1 MSEPV
6 NRPLV
11 WIADDSETTARFTQS
26 ALGDHYSYEWFSDG
40 AAVVERIAAGARLP
54 DALLLDWVMPA
65 MTGGDVCKF
74 LRSRPETVDLPI
86 IIVTA
91 SRVETADVVQGLSV
105 GANDYVARPFVPE
118 ELRARVDTAIRA
130 KRLRDARLREKQR
143 LTAIAS
149 LGHAFIDIGPHP
161 DGVLGALAKTLV
173 DGLCDGCSI
182 VVMPN
187 FRIAVHRDARHVP
200 LFQSFGLMDPSSFA
214 FASDAEAKT
223 GLPASYHAAID
234 QVGISAFA
242 VVAFPERSSLKGV
255 VTVTRNRG
263 SLPFEREDLD
273 TLRTCVEY
281 TAMAFENA
289 IRFDAER
296 QARREFQA
304 ILEYVPVGIVVAD
317 PKGSVT
323 FINEKASEI
332 APQMRQARHVD
343 ELGQLSPP
351 LSRALSGERTPVEA
365 LALDA
370 KHVRATA
377 AGVHGSGAI
386 LVFEDVSAEH
396 AAAEERK
403 RAAKFQEY
411 VLGIVSH
418 DLRTP
423 LQTLVMGA
431 EGIKRLAADQPRILA
446 FAERMENTTNRMTG
460 IINQLLDVVR
470 TQSGS
475 VVSIERQKLDLDKL
489 VRGVV
494 EEMSL
499 AYPTAKL
506 EAKLAPVAGDWDPD
520 RLGQVVMNLIGNAI
534 QHGMKAVPITIE
546 TERYGELAVFR
557 VRNGSIQPLT
567 SEQIATLFD
576 AFKRG
581 GNSSSRSGGLGL
593 GLYISKEIVRA
604 HQGDISVVS
613 DPLMT
618 TFEVRLP
625 LRRA

>member
-1 MSEPV
+1 M
-6 NRPLV
+6 
-11 WIADDSETTARFTQS
+11 
-26 ALGDHYSYEWFSDG
+26 
-40 AAVVERIAAGARLP
+40 
-54 DALLLDWVMPA
+54 LD
-65 MTGGDVCKF
+65 
-74 LRSRPETVDLPI
+74 
-86 IIVTA
+86 
-91 SRVETADVVQGLSV
+91 
-105 GANDYVARPFVPE
+105 
-118 ELRARVDTAIRA
+118 
-130 KRLRDARLREKQR
+130 
-143 LTAIAS
+143 
-149 LGHAFIDIGPHP
+149 
-161 DGVLGALAKTLV
+161 ALAKTLTE
-173 DGLCDGCSI
+173 GLCDGASV

-187 FRIAVHRDARHVP
+187 FRIAAHHDSRYQHLIEP
-200 LFQSFGLMDPSSFA
+200 FGLIDPGSMA
-214 FASDAEAKT
+214 FTSDEEAKAA
-223 GLPASYHAAID
+223 LPPAYHPAIE
-234 QVGISAFA
+234 QLGISAFA
-242 VVAFPERSSLKGV
+242 VVAFPERSSLNGV
-255 VTVTRNRG
+255 VTVMRNRG
-263 SLPFEREDLD
+263 STPFEREDLD
-273 TLRTCVEY
+273 TLRTCAEY

-289 IRFDAER
+289 MRFDAER

-304 ILEYVPVGIVVAD
+304 ILEYVPVGIVVTD
-317 PKGSVT
+317 PSGTVT
-323 FINEKASEI
+323 FINEKATEI
-332 APQMRQARHVD
+332 APQMRHARSV
-343 ELGQLSPP
+343 EQLGQLGPP
-351 LSRALSGERTPVEA
+351 LTRALAGERVPVES
-365 LALDA
+365 LALET

-377 AGVHGSGAI
+377 ARVQAGGAI
-386 LVFEDVSAEH
+386 LVFEDVSAEY

-475 VVSIERQKLDLDKL
+475 VVSIERQPLDLDKL

-494 EEMSL
+494 DEMSL
-499 AYPTAKL
+499 AYPSAKL
-506 EAKLAPVAGDWDPD
+506 EAKLDPVAGHWDPD

-534 QHGMKAVPITIE
+534 QHGMKAVPISIE

-557 VRNGSIQPLT
+557 VRNGSIAPLT
-567 SEQIATLFD
+567 SDQISTLFD
-576 AFKRG
+576 AFKR

-625 LRRA
+625 LQRS

>member
-6 NRPLV
+6 NRPLI
-11 WIADDSETTARFTQS
+11 WIADDSETTARFTES
-26 ALGDHYSYEWFSDG
+26 ALGDKYVYEWFSDG
-40 AAVVERIAAGARLP
+40 AAVVERIAAGSRLP

-91 SRVETADVVQGLSV
+91 SRIETADVVQGLAV
-105 GANDYVARPFVPE
+105 GANDYVPRPFVPE

-130 KRLRDARLREKQR
+130 KRLRDARMREKVR
-143 LTAIAS
+143 LSAIAT
-149 LGHAFIDIGPHP
+149 LGHAFIDIGPYP
-161 DGVLGALAKTLV
+161 DRVLEALAETIV
-173 DGLCDGCSI
+173 EGLCDGASV

-187 FRIAVHRDARHVP
+187 FRIVRHRNGR
-200 LFQSFGLMDPSSFA
+200 FQHLLERFGLIDPGSFA
-214 FASDAEAKT
+214 FASDEEAKAA
-223 GLPASYHAAID
+223 LPAAYHPAID
-234 QVGISAFA
+234 QYGISAFA
-242 VVAFPERSSLKGV
+242 VVAFPERSILNGV
-255 VTVTRNRG
+255 VTVMRNRG
-263 SLPFEREDLD
+263 SAPFEKEDLD
-273 TLRTCVEY
+273 TLRTCAEY

-289 IRFDAER
+289 MRFDAER
-296 QARREFQA
+296 HARREFQA
-304 ILEYVPVGIVVAD
+304 ILEYVPVGIVVTDGA
-317 PKGSVT
+317 GAVT
-323 FINEKASEI
+323 FINEKATEI
-332 APQMRQARHVD
+332 APQMRHARNVD
-343 ELGQLSPP
+343 QLGQLAPP
-351 LSRALSGERTPVEA
+351 LSRALAGERIPVEA

-377 AGVHGSGAI
+377 ARVQGGGAI
-386 LVFEDVSAEH
+386 LVFEDVSAEY

-431 EGIKRLAADQPRILA
+431 EGIKRLATDQPRILA
-446 FAERMENTTNRMTG
+446 FAERMENTTKRMTG

-475 VVSIERQKLDLDKL
+475 VVSIERQPLDLDNL
-489 VRGVV
+489 VRNVV
-494 EEMSL
+494 EEMKL
-499 AYPTAKL
+499 AYPAAKL
-506 EAKLAPVAGDWDPD
+506 EPKLAPVSGDWDPD

-534 QHGMKAVPITIE
+534 QHGMKQVPIAIE
-546 TERYGELAVFR
+546 TERFGELAVFR
-557 VRNGSIQPLT
+557 VRNGSIAQLT
-567 SEQIATLFD
+567 NEQIATLFD

-581 GNSSSRSGGLGL
+581 NTTTRSGGLGL

-604 HQGDISVVS
+604 HQGDISVIS

>member
-1 MSEPV
+1 VSELA

-11 WIADDSETTARFTQS
+11 WIADDSDTTARHTQS
-26 ALGDHYSYEWFSDG
+26 ALGDQYNYERFADG

-91 SRVETADVVQGLSV
+91 SRVETADVVQGLSI
-105 GANDYVARPFVPE
+105 GANDYVPRPFVPE
-118 ELRARVDTAIRA
+118 ELRARVDTAIRG
-130 KRLRDARLREKQR
+130 KRLRDARLREKVR
-143 LTAIAS
+143 LSAIAS
-149 LGHAFIDIGPHP
+149 LGHAFIDIGPNP
-161 DGVLGALAKTLV
+161 ERVLEALAKTLTE
-173 DGLCDGCSI
+173 GLCDGSSV

-187 FRIAVHRDARHVP
+187 FRIVAHRDKRYEHLIEP
-200 LFQSFGLMDPSSFA
+200 FGLTDPCDLA
-214 FASDAEAKT
+214 FASDAEAKAA
-223 GLPASYHAAID
+223 LPPAYHPAID
-234 QVGISAFA
+234 QVGISALA
-242 VVAFPERSSLKGV
+242 VVAFPERSSLNGV
-255 VTVTRNRG
+255 VTVMRNR
-263 SLPFEREDLD
+263 SSAAFEREDLD
-273 TLRTCVEY
+273 TLRTCAEY

-289 IRFDAER
+289 MRFDAER

-304 ILEYVPVGIVVAD
+304 ILEYVPVGIVVTD
-317 PKGSVT
+317 PAGSVT
-323 FINEKASEI
+323 FINEKATEI
-332 APQMRQARHVD
+332 APQMRHARSVD
-343 ELGQLSPP
+343 QLGQLAPP
-351 LSRALSGERTPVEA
+351 LSRALSGERIPVES
-365 LALDA
+365 LALEA

-377 AGVHGSGAI
+377 ARVQGGGAI
-386 LVFEDVSAEH
+386 LVFEDVSAEY

-431 EGIKRLAADQPRILA
+431 EGIKRLASEQPKILA

-475 VVSIERQKLDLDKL
+475 VVSIERQRLDLDKL

-494 EEMSL
+494 EEMSI
-499 AYPTAKL
+499 AYPNAKL
-506 EAKLAPVAGDWDPD
+506 EAKLAPVAGHWDPD

-534 QHGMKAVPITIE
+534 QHGMKAVPISIE

-557 VRNGSIQPLT
+557 VRNGSVNPLT
-567 SEQIATLFD
+567 TEQIATLFD
-576 AFKRG
+576 AFKR

-613 DPLMT
+613 DPVMT

-625 LRRA
+625 LQRV

>member
-1 MSEPV
+1 MSELA

-11 WIADDSETTARFTQS
+11 WIADDSDTTARLTQS
-26 ALGDHYSYEWFSDG
+26 SLGEQYVYERFADG

-91 SRVETADVVQGLSV
+91 SRIETADVVQGLSI

-130 KRLRDARLREKQR
+130 KRLRDARLREKVR
-143 LTAIAS
+143 LSAIAS

-161 DGVLGALAKTLV
+161 ERVLEALAKTLV
-173 DGLCDGCSI
+173 EGLCDGSSV

-187 FRIAVHRDARHVP
+187 FRISAHRDPRNQP
-200 LFQSFGLMDPSSFA
+200 LLQSFGVIDPGNSA
-214 FASDAEAKT
+214 FASDAEAKAA
-223 GLPASYHAAID
+223 LPAAYHAAID

-242 VVAFPERSSLKGV
+242 VVAFPERSSLNGI
-255 VTVTRNRG
+255 VTVTRDRG
-263 SLPFEREDLD
+263 SMPFEREDLD
-273 TLRTCVEY
+273 TLKTCAEY

-289 IRFDAER
+289 MRFDAER

-304 ILEYVPVGIVVAD
+304 ILEYVPVGIVVTD
-317 PKGSVT
+317 PAGMVT
-323 FINEKASEI
+323 FINEKATAI
-332 APQMRQARHVD
+332 APQMRQARSVAQ
-343 ELGQLSPP
+343 LGQLAPP
-351 LSRALSGERTPVEA
+351 LSRALAGEAVPVEA
-365 LALDA
+365 IALEA

-377 AGVHGSGAI
+377 ARVQPGGAI
-386 LVFEDVSAEH
+386 LVFEDVSAEY

-475 VVSIERQKLDLDKL
+475 VVSIERQPLDLDKL
-489 VRGVV
+489 VRSVV

-499 AYPTAKL
+499 AYPNAKL
-506 EAKLAPVAGDWDPD
+506 EAKLAPVNGQWDPD

-534 QHGMKAVPITIE
+534 QHGMKEVPITIE
-546 TERYGELAVFR
+546 TERCGDLAVFR
-557 VRNGSIQPLT
+557 VRNGSVTPLT
-567 SEQIATLFD
+567 NEQIATLFD

-581 GNSSSRSGGLGL
+581 SSTARTGGLGL

-613 DPLMT
+613 DTVMT

-625 LRRA
+625 LRRV